1 MTMTKAQIDAQIF
14 ADVSNGMTKAAAA
27 EKYGTSARSI
37 GRAIERHEKSAGK
50 SPVKAPVKAAKKTS
64 KKSGKKA
71 KATTK
76 TAPKRSDVAKAAP
89 YKPEE
94 KAQVESTVLAALEKG
109 DKVEYINTSSSVVL
123 TLNGESEIV
132 EETHPNFKAI
142 QIAIVSGDFKQAFA
156 LMNIRKSIESFT
168 QGAITIKGEKLF
180 YGTIEIRSTIAQ
192 RILELMRQ
200 GDDGFKTLVSFFE
213 KLMENPSRNSVEQ
226 LWGFISHNDIEIDS
240 EGHIIGWKRV
250 RNNGNGLVDSRTSK
264 VPNNIGNIVSM
275 PRWMVDAD
283 KNVTCSQGLH
293 VGAWDYVRSFSG
305 DTTIKVRVH
314 PRDVVSVPTDYN
326 DQKMRACQYEVV
338 GVVDNSRKIIDVTNL
353 KGLPIEE
360 VVVGS
365 AGELISR
372 KPRV

>member
-37 GRAIERHEKSAGK
+37 GRAIERHEKSGG
-50 SPVKAPVKAAKKTS
+50 KAPAKAAVKPAKATS

-71 KATTK
+71 KSTAK
-76 TAPKRSDVAKAAP
+76 AAPKRSDVAKAAP

-94 KAQVESTVLAALEKG
+94 KTQVASTVLEALEKG

-156 LMNIRKSIESFT
+156 LMNIRKSIENFT
-168 QGAITIKGEKLF
+168 QGAITIKGDKLF

-240 EGHIIGWKRV
+240 EGYIIGWKRV

-326 DQKMRACQYEVV
+326 DQKMRSCQYEVV
-338 GVVDNSRKIIDVTNL
+338 GVVDSNRKIIDVTNL
-353 KGLPIEE
+353 KGLATEV

>member
-71 KATTK
+71 KATAK

-250 RNNGNGLVDSRTSK
+250 RNNGNGLVDSRHQQST
-264 VPNNIGNIVSM
+264 
-275 PRWMVDAD
+275 
-283 KNVTCSQGLH
+283 
-293 VGAWDYVRSFSG
+293 
-305 DTTIKVRVH
+305 
-314 PRDVVSVPTDYN
+314 
-326 DQKMRACQYEVV
+326 
-338 GVVDNSRKIIDVTNL
+338 
-353 KGLPIEE
+353 
-360 VVVGS
+360 
-365 AGELISR
+365 
-372 KPRV
+372 